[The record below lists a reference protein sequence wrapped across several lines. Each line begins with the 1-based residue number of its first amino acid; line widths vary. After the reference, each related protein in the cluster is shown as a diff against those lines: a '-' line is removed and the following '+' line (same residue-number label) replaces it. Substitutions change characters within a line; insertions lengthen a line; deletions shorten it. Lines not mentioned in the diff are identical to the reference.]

1 MTVTFCGHSEVIN
14 QDDVR
19 VWLHETVEKLIELG
33 VDMFLLGGYGAF
45 DRMASSVVW
54 KLKQEYP
61 HIQSV
66 LVKPYP
72 DREMDES
79 ECDWT
84 VYPGLENVPRK
95 FAISQRNRYMTRQI
109 TWLPTL
115 HMAGAVQRKHW
126 SMPNKKRKVLYTILI
141 SRNRP
146 LSVWAAAFVFRK
158 IFLQEVRDIE
168 KQDVLWYN
176 LVYESVP
183 TDKLWAFK

>member
-95 FAISQRNRYMTRQI
+95 FAISHRNRYMVGKADYVVAYI
-109 TWLPTL
+109 THGWGGAAQTL
-115 HMAGAVQRKHW
+115 EYAKQKKK
-126 SMPNKKRKVLYTILI
+126 SIIYYINK
-141 SRNRP
+141 
-146 LSVWAAAFVFRK
+146 
-158 IFLQEVRDIE
+158 
-168 KQDVLWYN
+168 
-176 LVYESVP
+176 
-183 TDKLWAFK
+183 

>member
-95 FAISQRNRYMTRQI
+95 FAISYRNRYMVDKADYVVAYI
-109 TWLPTL
+109 THGWGGAAQTL
-115 HMAGAVQRKHW
+115 EYAKQKKK
-126 SMPNKKRKVLYTILI
+126 SIIYYINK
-141 SRNRP
+141 
-146 LSVWAAAFVFRK
+146 
-158 IFLQEVRDIE
+158 
-168 KQDVLWYN
+168 
-176 LVYESVP
+176 
-183 TDKLWAFK
+183 

>member
-1 MTVTFCGHSEVIN
+1 MTVTFYGHSEVIN

-95 FAISQRNRYMTRQI
+95 FAISHRNRYMVDKADYVVAYI
-109 TWLPTL
+109 THGWGGAAQTL
-115 HMAGAVQRKHW
+115 EYAKQKKK
-126 SMPNKKRKVLYTILI
+126 SIIYYINK
-141 SRNRP
+141 
-146 LSVWAAAFVFRK
+146 
-158 IFLQEVRDIE
+158 
-168 KQDVLWYN
+168 
-176 LVYESVP
+176 
-183 TDKLWAFK
+183 